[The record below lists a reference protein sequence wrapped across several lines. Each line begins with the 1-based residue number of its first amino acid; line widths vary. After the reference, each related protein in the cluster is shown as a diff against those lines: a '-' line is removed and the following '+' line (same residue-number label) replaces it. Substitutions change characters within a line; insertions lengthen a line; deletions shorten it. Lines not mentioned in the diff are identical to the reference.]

1 MRELKMAKTDK
12 KRRRRE
18 AGGGGERLQNQTL
31 PTMLSESSR
40 EREMSIMVAALTH
53 VVAGNVPADDSDSL
67 TAVSNNQGDCVR
79 GGLSA
84 KREREE
90 EDGGGGEV
98 DKGLCRAFGD
108 DFLHGGS
115 SSAGRGISIV
125 GTSSIAP
132 ASKQMAFTPVYE
144 YNETH
149 RDEPQRKYRGVRRR
163 PWGKWAAEIR
173 DPVKAARVW
182 LGTFDTAE
190 AAARAYDE
198 AALRFRGNKAKLNF
212 PENAK
217 LRPSPPHNPAAN
229 QLTVSDS
236 QSPGLLSLPPSS
248 MPMLHS
254 SHAQKREISRE
265 KVAQPQ
271 WILGGGGYQR
281 QPVSLYDQMF
291 MSSSFVSSNSSSS
304 STQPS
309 DPMFFPAQEPG
320 EFRPATRSQSG
331 GKDFQL
337 PAWSGCSHYTSSS
350 R

>member
-1 MRELKMAKTDK
+1 MRELKMEKTDK
-12 KRRRRE
+12 KRRGKE
-18 AGGGGERLQNQTL
+18 AGSGGERLHNQTL
-31 PTMLSESSR
+31 PTVLTESSR
-40 EREMSIMVAALTH
+40 EREMSIMVTALTH
-53 VVAGNVPADDSDSL
+53 VVAGNVTADDSDSL
-67 TAVSNNQGDCVR
+67 TAVSNNQGDCVH

-90 EDGGGGEV
+90 DGGGSEV
-98 DKGLCRAFGD
+98 DEGLRRAFGD

-115 SSAGRGISIV
+115 PSAGRGIPIV
-125 GTSSIAP
+125 TTSTIAP
-132 ASKQMAFTPVYE
+132 ASKQMTFTPVYE
-144 YNETH
+144 NNETH
-149 RDEPQRKYRGVRRR
+149 RNEPQRKYRGVRQR

-212 PENAK
+212 PENVN
-217 LRPSPPHNPAAN
+217 LRPSPPRSPTAN

-236 QSPGLLSLPPSS
+236 PSTGFLSLPPSS
-248 MPMLHS
+248 NPMLHS
-254 SHAQKREISRE
+254 HALNHTQNREISRE
-265 KVAQPQ
+265 QVTQPQ
-271 WILGGGGYQR
+271 LILGVGGYQR

-309 DPMFFPAQEPG
+309 DPMFSPDQEPG
-320 EFRPATRSQSG
+320 EFRPSASG

-337 PAWSGCSHYTSSS
+337 PACSGYNHYTSSS